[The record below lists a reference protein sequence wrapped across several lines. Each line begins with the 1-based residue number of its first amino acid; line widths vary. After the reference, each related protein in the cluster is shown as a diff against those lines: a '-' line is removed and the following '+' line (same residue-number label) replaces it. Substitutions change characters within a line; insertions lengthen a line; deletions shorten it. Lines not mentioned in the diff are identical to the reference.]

1 MAGAVA
7 PLILMI
13 KKEIL
18 TLKTQTKRF
27 FGINTDHPENNSKV
41 VLKYISREI
50 KHLFFLEGITK
61 ISAGL

>member
-18 TLKTQTKRF
+18 TLKTQKNVF
-27 FGINTDHPENNSKV
+27 VIKIDHLENNSKV
-41 VLKYISREI
+41 VLNKYPER
-50 KHLFFLEGITK
+50 
-61 ISAGL
+61 